1 MSERNDLTRW
11 NRAGLTRFTYVDGN
25 AVEYLETLRQ
35 QLVEQFAHPETKLCK
50 WLNPAENIPANEEKA
65 DNETLIQRQQRL
77 GRRRERILD
86 TYHQDRRDWVW
97 EISRTF
103 ARACHIL
110 TEHTNAYTNEGYLG
124 TATQW
129 DNVRRLVEML
139 DYHPAP
145 PASASTKLVLEAKE
159 SKSGLVKK
167 GWQVKYKPPEGGDK
181 VVFETLDDIQV
192 HHELNGLRLDGF
204 DKSPDHMGV
213 VGGDGSAKWN
223 WVTED
228 NGGIEELE
236 LSAGNVAVLVNTPFG
251 EVDQAIAVTVEQV
264 DNENNNIWVSGV
276 SDDAKS
282 WEKGESKLLVS
293 PKDILTPRLNGD
305 DVAQFYQPHGLSE
318 GDVIA
323 WNSAGTWRFD
333 QVIKSDALS
342 VKLQVANPMPTPD
355 MDIFKSLRIP
365 RPPEP
370 GSKFMFPYYF
380 ATAFK
385 RSGNGFFALIIE
397 NSDYQRITV
406 EDDLENSVPSHSEIS
421 KSEIS
426 EIFLVPSSSTSVG
439 QVELQRPVENIID
452 GGPGDLAS
460 GQWVVAENGS
470 GEYFSW
476 KISSITE
483 YEDHFAI
490 TFKEQSAA
498 TGGTEA
504 AERLVESLK
513 KEIRKLQPALDETA
527 MAEITLG
534 HFMRGEVADRDA
546 VYIQGVGTRY
556 INKLKGSGTEFTIAQ
571 LAEIEPS
578 SLEIGISNVRLN
590 EFKTNA
596 ERVLR
601 FQCDAEIFERLSG
614 KALTEL
620 LEGSTEELAGLINT
634 GDGQAPVSA
643 DVGAL
648 RRLYGPFEHTLYPE
662 GHDRNNDDIMTKG
675 EYLELAADTSAEAL
689 ALLKPG
695 HLLIL
700 EREDGS
706 GDPVSIEAKQVTTEE
721 SGEKRMHLSRKLKE
735 DEVFTKGNLIIRGNV
750 VLAGHGEGKPEKIL
764 GSGDAML
771 SNQSFTLEVEGV
783 AFTADATKSSG
794 VAAAMDVSVD
804 GQIWE
809 QVSTLKDST
818 PGDHHYAVYAIRM
831 TEEGY
836 VRIIFGDGQYGRR
849 LPSGKNN
856 IRVRYRVG
864 SGLSGNVPVGGLEK
878 PVSPHPLIKAVRQPL
893 PAAGGGDMEDM
904 ASLRENA
911 PSTLLALE
919 RAVSLSDFS
928 HLAAAQSSVWQAKA
942 YSQILHGGRT
952 ESVKVVIVPAD
963 GVQSPEIR
971 KAIRSFLQKHALP
984 GVQVTVGPFVEKRFS
999 LSITVRVKTDE
1010 FIAEEVEKAVA
1021 SALVDHFTLKNR
1033 KLGEHLYLSEV
1044 YKIVEGIKGVENSK
1058 CDIFEQPSES
1068 DVSKGKK
1075 ALQVIKADDEST
1087 VVYLDTDA
1095 DENPSTLTVTIEEYL
1110 P

>member
-1 MSERNDLTRW
+1 MSERKDLTRW
-11 NRAGLTRFTYVDGN
+11 NRAGLTRFRYVGGN

-35 QLVEQFAHPETKLCK
+35 QLVEQFADPETGLCK
-50 WLNPAENIPANEEKA
+50 WLNPAEEIPTNEEKA

-86 TYHQDRRDWVW
+86 TYHQDRRDWVL

-110 TEHTNAYTNEGYLG
+110 TEHINAYANEGYLG

-159 SKSGLVKK
+159 LKSGLVKK

-181 VVFETLDDIQV
+181 VVFETLEDIQV

-213 VGGDGSAKWN
+213 VGGDGSAEWS

-228 NGGIEELE
+228 NGGIVELE

-251 EVDQAIAVTVEQV
+251 EVDQAIVVTVEQV
-264 DNENNNIWVSGV
+264 DNKNNNIWVSGV

-323 WNSAGTWRFD
+323 WNSVGTWRFD
-333 QVIKSDALS
+333 QVIESDALS

-355 MDIFKSLRIP
+355 MDIFKGLRIP

-385 RSGNGFFALIIE
+385 RSGNGFFALTID

-439 QVELQRPVENIID
+439 RVELQRPVENIID

-460 GQWVVAENGS
+460 GQWVVAKNGS

-490 TFKEQSAA
+490 TFEEQSSA

-504 AERLVESLK
+504 AERLVENLK

-571 LAEIEPS
+571 LADIEPS

-601 FQCDAEIFERLSG
+601 FQCDEEIFEQLSD
-614 KALTEL
+614 LSL
-620 LEGSTEELAGLINT
+620 SDVLATPTKDLAEKISG
-634 GDGQAPVSA
+634 GAQSSAVA
-643 DVGAL
+643 DVGVL
-648 RRLYGPFEHTLYPE
+648 KRLYGPFEHTLYPE
-662 GHDRNNDDIMTKG
+662 GHDRNETEIPDTDDFLT
-675 EYLELAADTSAEAL
+675 LAGNISPDSF

-695 HLLIL
+695 RPLVL
-700 EREDGS
+700 EHKDGS
-706 GDPVSIEAKQVTTEE
+706 GDSVSVEVSEMK
-721 SGEKRMHLSRKLKE
+721 GNDLYLSRKLE
-735 DEVFTKGNLIIRGNV
+735 QEEGFTIGNLIIRGNV
-750 VLAGHGEGKPEKIL
+750 VLAGHGEGKPAKIL
-764 GSGDAML
+764 GSGNAML

-783 AFTADATKSSG
+783 AFTADATMSSG
-794 VAAAMDVSVD
+794 VAAAMDVEVA
-804 GQIWE
+804 GQVWE
-809 QVSTLKDST
+809 QVSRPKDSA
-818 PGDHHYAVYAIRM
+818 PDDHHYAIRM

-836 VRIIFGDGQYGRR
+836 VKILFGDGEYGRR
-849 LPSGKNN
+849 LPSGSNN
-856 IRVRYRVG
+856 VRVRYRAG
-864 SGLSGNVPVGGLEK
+864 SGLTGNVPVGGLDK
-878 PVSPHPLIKAVRQPL
+878 PVNPHPLINAVRQPL
-893 PAAGGGDMEDM
+893 RAAGGGDIENV

-928 HLAAAQSSVWQAKA
+928 HMAAGQSSIWQAKA
-942 YSQILHGGRT
+942 YSQILHVGRT
-952 ESVKVVIVPAD
+952 ESVKVVIVPAG
-963 GVQSPEIR
+963 GVTSEDI
-971 KAIRSFLQKHALP
+971 KNDIENFLQKHAFP
-984 GVQVTVGPFVEKRFS
+984 GVYVDVMGFNPVLFNLEV
-999 LSITVRVKTDE
+999 TVRVKTDK
-1010 FIAEEVEKAVA
+1010 FFDEEVKNAVD
-1021 SALVDHFTLKNR
+1021 SALADHFTLKNR
-1033 KLGEHLYLSEV
+1033 KLGENLYLSEV
-1044 YKIVEGIKGVENSK
+1044 YKVVEGVKGVENSI
-1058 CDIFEQPSES
+1058 CVLND
-1068 DVSKGKK
+1068 DK
-1075 ALQVIKADDEST
+1075 AKQVIEADDKST

-1095 DENPSTLTVTIEEYL
+1095 GLKLKVTPKEYL